1 MKRVHE
7 FLIFSFIGILAV
19 NLALLSAYTIFEK
32 YGSVTLGSGEGYIVN
47 IPFIGSSNSPMI
59 CGKAQKTSGEVLA
72 GINVSVY
79 YSNSSLNKS
88 TTDSNGEYCITLP
101 EITSNDGG
109 ILELASNDYTL
120 DLDNNKI
127 FSNIC

>member
-59 CGKAQKTSGEVLA
+59 CGKAQKTSER
-72 GINVSVY
+72 
-79 YSNSSLNKS
+79 
-88 TTDSNGEYCITLP
+88 
-101 EITSNDGG
+101 
-109 ILELASNDYTL
+109 
-120 DLDNNKI
+120 
-127 FSNIC
+127 F